1 MLVVRVEWKKG
12 DAKAVKVW
20 RNHLLPFDHGRNL
33 FSLEKDFQIN
43 LGIHRG
49 AIKGKA
55 GKFANVMHVVSCLDF
70 QS

>member
-1 MLVVRVEWKKG
+1 MEFTLLQVEWKKG

-55 GKFANVMHVVSCLDF
+55 GKFAN
-70 QS
+70 